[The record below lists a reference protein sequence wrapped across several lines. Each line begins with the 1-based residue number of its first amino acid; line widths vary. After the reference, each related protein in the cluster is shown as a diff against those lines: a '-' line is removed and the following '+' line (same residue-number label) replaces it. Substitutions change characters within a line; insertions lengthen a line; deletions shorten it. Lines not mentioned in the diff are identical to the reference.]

1 MSRPDPTIVEEL
13 RAGVRAGVEA
23 TRAERDQAVAQL
35 TAAGYSEAWIAARLR
50 LSQRTV
56 GRIRE
61 RLREQE
67 ATRD

>member
-13 RAGVRAGVEA
+13 RAGVRRGAEA
-23 TRAERDQAVAQL
+23 SKAERDQAVAQL
-35 TAAGYSEAWIAARLR
+35 TAAGYSEAWIANRLR
-50 LSQRTV
+50 LSSRTV